1 MPDDLFVSEDTRKP
15 ENRVNLSLFSMMQQ
29 AWFREWF
36 LKRLGLPVD
45 AVVYPSTGRGHLR
58 PDLKVVRGESTL
70 AWIEVELSKDQEQ
83 FDRYC
88 RELDEPVR
96 SVWGT
101 RADKGDLSLEEVAE
115 FLSHQPDLGP
125 QETVNAEHLLRS
137 IRVGLGLYSSS
148 PRRGNVSDEVWEDP
162 LVCGLRER
170 LGCRLV
176 RTTGNVPVGYLKAD
190 STDSTENR
198 GFSLRVNSRVAGGG
212 TVSVMNITGGQPA
225 VGFPSLDWLTKY
237 LPDHRAEIAAYAA
250 ALDGLGLDIFSYEGR
265 RRGALPHER
274 VIDGLDELAPC
285 LVALAG
291 PPSGGHAFTFRQRHI
306 GDRIVPT
313 VSYTSERREDLH
325 LEVRGEIVNEFT
337 DNTQKKLEWKR
348 QLASAVRGSR
358 GEDPW
363 APGDTYAISLA
374 LRFHPGYHGGPT
386 QDLDVENYVKPIVDA
401 IAAGL
406 FCDPQ
411 TDPFAIDRWDYDD
424 SNFNTLLVHRLPD
437 ADLPEDEG
445 VTVFVSVS

>member
-1 MPDDLFVSEDTRKP
+1 MPDDLFVREDTRKP
-15 ENRVNLSLFSMMQQ
+15 ENRVNLSLFSVMQQ
-29 AWFREWF
+29 AWFRKWF

-70 AWIEVELSKDQEQ
+70 AWIEVELSKDQKQ
-83 FDRYC
+83 FDRY
-88 RELDEPVR
+88 RESFDEPVR

-115 FLSHQPDLGP
+115 FLSNQPDLGP
-125 QETVNAEHLLRS
+125 QEAVNAEHLLKS
-137 IRVGLGLYSSS
+137 VQVGLGLYSSS
-148 PRRGNVSDEVWEDP
+148 PDRADVSDEVWQDP
-162 LVCGLRER
+162 LVCGLRKR

-176 RTTGNVPVGYLKAD
+176 RTTKKVSAGYLTAD
-190 STDSTENR
+190 TTDSPDNR
-198 GFSLRVNSRVAGGG
+198 GFSLRVNSRKATRG

-250 ALDGLGLDIFSYEGR
+250 ALDDLGLDIVSYEGR
-265 RRGALPHER
+265 RRGALPYDR

-285 LVALAG
+285 LLALAG
-291 PPSGGHAFTFRQRHI
+291 APSGGHAFTFRQQHI
-306 GDRIVPT
+306 GDRIVPA
-313 VSYTSERREDLH
+313 VSYTSERREHLQ
-325 LEVRGEIVNEFT
+325 LEVRGEIVNESSE
-337 DNTQKKLEWKR
+337 QGGKKLEWKR
-348 QLASAVRGSR
+348 QLASAIRASR
-358 GEDPW
+358 GRDPW
-363 APGDTYAISLA
+363 VPGDNYAISLA

-411 TDPFAIDRWDYDD
+411 TNPLAIRRWDYDD

-437 ADLPEDEG
+437 TDLPEDEG
-445 VTVFVSVS
+445 VAVFVSVN